1 MEANSVFVS
10 TFAVTPF
17 NSSKLI
23 RFSFPQIS
31 DIKRLNKIEKEIE
44 IHARNTLKV
53 PINAH
58 TLLLSTGN
66 IDALP
71 IVHKSGQSSPKH
83 ATANPDGSSISNT
96 SHNNHQLMPNDR
108 LKLDEKLLIASVSLA
123 APNGGAGSDQLVIP
137 TITTNT
143 SHPTTTNGHIAVRRY
158 TDNETIEGRD
168 AFFNDPL
175 LAHLDS
181 GPHVIRGAPKNDLS
195 CSGSDCDISW
205 ICLLVCILALC
216 FAIPLI
222 YVIYIAE
229 HPERFNHTDSAWR
242 LPTTVQ
248 HPFHA
253 SILWEKTIIITA
265 KRIFVRKWKRTDN
278 TRWQNVSIF
287 LYPWTSNIRSE
298 VFLNFIQTFP
308 DFMRWN
314 MFTWRVEDK
323 NWFCIKKKKK

>member
-1 MEANSVFVS
+1 MRLAARDPLRSLCSQKIDIF
-10 TFAVTPF
+10 
-17 NSSKLI
+17 
-23 RFSFPQIS
+23 RCSFQIS

-66 IDALP
+66 VDALP

-83 ATANPDGSSISNT
+83 IASNSNINSISNA
-96 SHNNHQLMPNDR
+96 SHDNHQLLPNER
-108 LKLDEKLLIASVSLA
+108 LELDEKLLIASVSLSA
-123 APNGGAGSDQLVIP
+123 PPNGNDPLATSA
-137 TITTNT
+137 TIINT
-143 SHPTTTNGHIAVRRY
+143 SQPSTSNGHIHHVRKY
-158 TDNETIEGRD
+158 TDHATSDERD

-229 HPERFNHTDSAWR
+229 HPEKFNHTESA
-242 LPTTVQ
+242 
-248 HPFHA
+248 
-253 SILWEKTIIITA
+253 
-265 KRIFVRKWKRTDN
+265 
-278 TRWQNVSIF
+278 
-287 LYPWTSNIRSE
+287 
-298 VFLNFIQTFP
+298 
-308 DFMRWN
+308 
-314 MFTWRVEDK
+314 
-323 NWFCIKKKKK
+323 